1 MNKNEQKWTRCE
13 HVEHAFSGLDYC
25 LCFSQAKL
33 CWLNMTVYSLWR
45 IKKIK
50 VASYLNTELHRLG
63 QAIAKY
69 KLPYTKILNKKTIF
83 LILTNFNTFLK
94 I

>member
-1 MNKNEQKWTRCE
+1 MLAKHDSILHVKNK
-13 HVEHAFSGLDYC
+13 
-25 LCFSQAKL
+25 
-33 CWLNMTVYSLWR
+33 
-45 IKKIK
+45 IIK

-69 KLPYTKILNKKTIF
+69 QLPYTKILNTNTIF

-94 I
+94 TRISGRSAPLKF

>member
-1 MNKNEQKWTRCE
+1 MLAKHDSIIPVENNK
-13 HVEHAFSGLDYC
+13 
-25 LCFSQAKL
+25 
-33 CWLNMTVYSLWR
+33 
-45 IKKIK
+45 I
-50 VASYLNTELHRLG
+50 VASYFNTELHRLG

-69 KLPYTKILNKKTIF
+69 QLPYTKILNTKTIF